1 MKIPFLNNISVTGG
15 LSANN
20 TTIIG
25 SLTAHSLSARN
36 TIVGETARIFSTA
49 SPTVIVGNGTTGSIR
64 LGDGTFSKTT
74 GSPYS
79 FDSGVRLAGATYDQ
93 GFSFTAAGSNVG
105 IWSAGT
111 GIISFSNNITESMR
125 LNASGNLGINS
136 TTDINERLTVKGNVS
151 STGTGFFSHVA
162 ANTKSFFINHPTKQG
177 KKLQYGSLESPYHG
191 IRITGR
197 DYISKDKVII
207 KLPDYVNAL
216 VKEEGINIQITN
228 ICHSKIMFIKDINL
242 KENYFIV
249 GIDKSL
255 LDFKKYEFYWS
266 FTAIRKDIPDLQ
278 VEV

>member
-1 MKIPFLNNISVTGG
+1 MKIPFLNNISITGG

-36 TIVGETARIFSTA
+36 VIVGETARIFSSA
-49 SPTVIVGNGTTGSIR
+49 NPGLIVGNGNSGTI
-64 LGDGTFSKTT
+64 LIGDGTFSKT
-74 GSPYS
+74 
-79 FDSGVRLAGATYDQ
+79 
-93 GFSFTAAGSNVG
+93 AGSQFILDNLRVNG
-105 IWSAGT
+105 INWQNGITFLNGGVNAGLWSAGT
-111 GIISFSNNITESMR
+111 GILSFSNNITESMR

-151 STGTGFFSHVA
+151 STGIGYFSHIA

-191 IRITGR
+191 IRITGK
-197 DYISKDKVII
+197 DYIKKDKVII
-207 KLPDYVNAL
+207 RLPDYVNAL

-228 ICHSKIMFIKDINL
+228 ICHTKVLFIKDINL
-242 KENYFIV
+242 KKNYFVI
-249 GIDKSL
+249 GMNKGL
-255 LDFKKYEFYWS
+255 LNFKKYEFYWS
-266 FTAIRKDIPDLQ
+266 FTAIRKDIPDLI